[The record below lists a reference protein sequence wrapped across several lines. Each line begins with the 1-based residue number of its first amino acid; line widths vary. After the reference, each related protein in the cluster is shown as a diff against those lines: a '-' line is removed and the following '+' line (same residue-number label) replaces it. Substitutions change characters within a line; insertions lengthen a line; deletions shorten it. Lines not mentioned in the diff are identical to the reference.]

1 MRGPRLT
8 ARFGIRARI
17 AGGSLLIAA
26 LIAIAAG
33 VVFNAQIERIV
44 RDGTTAVLRSDSAP
58 YVVALHTEPDDPFDQ
73 PGPAQLIAVRAP
85 DGAIPLN
92 TLPAALAEAVS
103 KIRPD
108 TAAHE
113 IRAGSS
119 SYTVLTTTV
128 ALSGADWTIIAAR
141 DSAEEDTVL
150 NQMRALVFVGLAV
163 IVIGVAAAA
172 WMLTSASLRPVRRLQ
187 DGARELIAAPSAEL
201 LPVGE
206 ASDEVSDLAR
216 TLNDLI
222 EKLRDAAL
230 RERQLVADAS
240 HELRTPIALLDTQ
253 LQVAIAEASSID
265 DLVRDIEGA
274 RRNVARLSRLVA
286 SLLELSML
294 ELSMLETAEPT
305 GRSSFLDLD
314 QEVEAAVDRALSRTA
329 PIDPRTVGGDGIT
342 VSYTRPSVGS
352 DGAFAIR
359 AEDVGRLLDNLL
371 GNSLKA
377 IGRGSSRGGSIIVEL
392 AEESGGAS
400 VTVTDTGGGLDPA
413 FAPRAFDRF
422 SRQDDSRTAG
432 SGVGLGL
439 AIVAVIVANA
449 GGTIALRNDPGSG
462 LAVNVF
468 LPNAPDTPRSN
479 EAPRDR

>member
-58 YVVALHTEPDDPFDQ
+58 YVVALHTEPEDPFDQ

-206 ASDEVSDLAR
+206 ASDEISDLAR

-294 ELSMLETAEPT
+294 ETAEPT

-329 PIDPRTVGGDGIT
+329 SIDPRTVGGDGIT

-352 DGAFAIR
+352 DADGAFAIR

-377 IGRGSSRGGSIIVEL
+377 IGRGGVRGGSIVVEL
-392 AEESGGAS
+392 AHESGGAS

-422 SRQDDSRTAG
+422 SRQDNSRTAG

-462 LAVNVF
+462 LAVHVF
-468 LPNAPDTPRSN
+468 LPNAPDTLRSN